1 MVATTTLGRIL
12 RAALLLALLS
22 LLGAC
27 ASTSSAPKDDL
38 PTSSDQTEIQ
48 RRAQI
53 RLQLAVGYFEQ
64 GQMTTALDEV
74 KQALQIDPTLSD
86 AYSVRALIY
95 MEMME
100 NRLAEENFVQAMKLT
115 PDNPDLANNF
125 GWFLCQTGRA
135 DKSIAYFEKALANR
149 QYASPSKAL
158 NNAGMCSLR
167 MKNMAQAEK
176 YLARAFQAEP
186 GNPDVNLNLAKFY
199 LASGDP
205 QRGQFYSRR
214 VISAAYLTADSL
226 WTAIRIERRSGD
238 KMAEAGLANQ
248 LRRRFPNS
256 PEYAAYLRGAFDE

>member
-1 MVATTTLGRIL
+1 MTSTTFGRIL
-12 RAALLLALLS
+12 RTALLLSLLS

-27 ASTSSAPKDDL
+27 ATSTAPQGDL

-86 AYSVRALIY
+86 AFSVRALIY

-100 NRLAEENFVQAMKLT
+100 NRLAEENFLQAMKLA
-115 PDNPDLANNF
+115 PNNPDLANNF

-135 DKSIAYFEKALANR
+135 DRSIAYFEKALANR

-158 NNAGMCSLR
+158 NNAGMCSLG

-186 GNPDVNLNLAKFY
+186 GNPDVNLSLAKFY
-199 LASGDP
+199 LANGDP

-214 VISAAYLTADSL
+214 VISASYLTADSL

-238 KMAEAGLANQ
+238 KMAEAGLGNQ

-256 PEYAAYLRGAFDE
+256 SEYAAYLRGAFDE

>member
-1 MVATTTLGRIL
+1 
-12 RAALLLALLS
+12 
-22 LLGAC
+22 
-27 ASTSSAPKDDL
+27 
-38 PTSSDQTEIQ
+38 
-48 RRAQI
+48 
-53 RLQLAVGYFEQ
+53 
-64 GQMTTALDEV
+64 
-74 KQALQIDPTLSD
+74 
-86 AYSVRALIY
+86 
-95 MEMME
+95 
-100 NRLAEENFVQAMKLT
+100 
-115 PDNPDLANNF
+115 
-125 GWFLCQTGRA
+125 
-135 DKSIAYFEKALANR
+135 